1 MKLLNVHTL
10 KGGRLMEKKSQTCST
25 CAYAIFDQVWGEYKC
40 NARKVRIVTPYI
52 STYCGLYSSK
62 KKGVK

>member
-1 MKLLNVHTL
+1 
-10 KGGRLMEKKSQTCST
+10 MEKKSQTCST